1 MKYELSNDELI
12 LYFEGELNSYNA
24 ESTEKEADGI
34 IQKNS
39 FSKLT
44 FDFSKLTYISSA
56 GLRVI
61 LKFKQRYD
69 SCNIIEACLEVYDI
83 FEMTGFTNIMK
94 IKKALK
100 NIDVSNAKIIGEGFF
115 STVYRIDKDTIIKV
129 FNRVSDQDQIERELR
144 LAKQAF
150 VLGIPTAISFDIVRV
165 GDKLGVRFEML
176 DCESLRDKFRNEPE
190 QYDVLVDRYANLLK
204 KINGTDVVTTILPDC
219 KQTWLKK
226 IGESKEF
233 YDEKTTSKLVEL
245 VNTIPEKNTFVH
257 GDCHIKNIMVQ
268 GDDFLLI
275 DMDTLSKGHPMF
287 ELAAIYCT
295 YIAFNEN
302 DPGNSE
308 RFLGV
313 SGAFAKKL
321 YDDIIAGYYGN
332 DQTIYDK
339 IRVLSYIHM
348 VWWTKVNHGKECYL
362 TGCRAKLLEL
372 IKDINDLVVDQ

>member
-1 MKYELSNDELI
+1 MKYELRNEELI
-12 LYFEGELNSYNA
+12 ISFEGELNSYNA
-24 ESTEKEADGI
+24 ESTEQEAEGI

-39 FSKLT
+39 FNKLT
-44 FDFSKLTYISSA
+44 FDFSELTYISSA

-61 LKFKQRYD
+61 LKFKQKYD
-69 SCNIIEACLEVYDI
+69 SCNIIEACLEVYDV

-100 NIDVSNAKIIGEGFF
+100 RIDVSNSKVIGEGFF

-165 GDKLGVRFEML
+165 DDKLGVRFEML

-190 QYDVLVDRYANLLK
+190 QYEVLVDRYTNLLK
-204 KINGTDVVTTILPDC
+204 KINGTDVMTTILPDC
-219 KQTWLKK
+219 KQAWLKK
-226 IGESKEF
+226 IEDSKEF
-233 YDEKTTSKLVEL
+233 YDEKTTAKLLEL
-245 VNTIPEKNTFVH
+245 VNTIPERNTFVH
-257 GDCHIKNIMVQ
+257 GDCHFKNIMVQ

-313 SGAFAKKL
+313 PDAFAKKL
-321 YDDIIAGYYGN
+321 YDDIIARYYG
-332 DQTIYDK
+332 DDKSIYDK

-348 VWWTKVNHGKECYL
+348 VWWTKVNHGKEAHL
-362 TGCRAKLLEL
+362 TGCRANLLEL
-372 IKDINDLVVDQ
+372 IKDINDLVVD

>member
-1 MKYELSNDELI
+1 MKYELRNEELI
-12 LYFEGELNSYNA
+12 ISFEGELNSYNA
-24 ESTEKEADGI
+24 ESTEQEADGI

-39 FSKLT
+39 FNKLT
-44 FDFSKLTYISSA
+44 FDFSELTYISSA

-61 LKFKQRYD
+61 LKFKQKYD
-69 SCNIIEACLEVYDI
+69 SCNIIEACLEVYDV

-100 NIDVSNAKIIGEGFF
+100 RIDVSNSKVIGEGFF

-165 GDKLGVRFEML
+165 DDKLGVRFEML

-190 QYDVLVDRYANLLK
+190 QYEVLVDRYTNLLK
-204 KINGTDVVTTILPDC
+204 KINGTDVMTTILPDC
-219 KQTWLKK
+219 KQAWLKK
-226 IGESKEF
+226 IEDSKEF
-233 YDEKTTSKLVEL
+233 YDEKTTAKLLEL
-245 VNTIPEKNTFVH
+245 VNTIPERNTFVH
-257 GDCHIKNIMVQ
+257 GDCHFKNIMVQ

-313 SGAFAKKL
+313 PDAFAKKL
-321 YDDIIAGYYGN
+321 YDDIIARYYG
-332 DQTIYDK
+332 DDKSIYDK

-348 VWWTKVNHGKECYL
+348 VWWTKVNHGKEAHL
-362 TGCRAKLLEL
+362 TGCRANLLEL
-372 IKDINDLVVDQ
+372 IKDINDLVVD

>member
-1 MKYELSNDELI
+1 MKYELRNEELI
-12 LYFEGELNSYNA
+12 ISFEGELNSYNA
-24 ESTEKEADGI
+24 ESTEQEADGI
-34 IQKNS
+34 IQKNP
-39 FSKLT
+39 FNKLT
-44 FDFSKLTYISSA
+44 FDFSELTYISSA

-61 LKFKQRYD
+61 LKFKQKYD
-69 SCNIIEACLEVYDI
+69 SCNIIEACLEVYDV

-100 NIDVSNAKIIGEGFF
+100 RIDVSNSKVIGEGFF

-165 GDKLGVRFEML
+165 DDKLGVRFEML

-190 QYDVLVDRYANLLK
+190 QYEVLVDRYTNLLK
-204 KINGTDVVTTILPDC
+204 KINGTDVMTTILPDC
-219 KQTWLKK
+219 KQAWLKK
-226 IGESKEF
+226 IEDSKEF
-233 YDEKTTSKLVEL
+233 YDEKTTAKLLEL
-245 VNTIPEKNTFVH
+245 VNTIPERNTFVH
-257 GDCHIKNIMVQ
+257 GDCHFKNIMVQ

-313 SGAFAKKL
+313 PDAFAKKL
-321 YDDIIAGYYGN
+321 YDDIIARYYG
-332 DQTIYDK
+332 DDKSIYDK

-348 VWWTKVNHGKECYL
+348 VWWTKVNHGKEAHL
-362 TGCRAKLLEL
+362 TGCRANLLEL
-372 IKDINDLVVDQ
+372 IKDINDLVVD